1 MGRLRQVK
9 LKTTSML
16 FSDFSFIFKKSVNWV
31 LFMPSTEQIIMLQYS
46 LLPLMFF
53 TLIHAQGD
61 VSANVV
67 PPDTV

>member
-16 FSDFSFIFKKSVNWV
+16 FSDFSFIFNKSVNWV
-31 LFMPSTEQIIMLQYS
+31 LFMPSTEQIIMLGYS
-46 LLPLMFF
+46 LFPLMFF
-53 TLIHAQGD
+53 TLVHAQGD